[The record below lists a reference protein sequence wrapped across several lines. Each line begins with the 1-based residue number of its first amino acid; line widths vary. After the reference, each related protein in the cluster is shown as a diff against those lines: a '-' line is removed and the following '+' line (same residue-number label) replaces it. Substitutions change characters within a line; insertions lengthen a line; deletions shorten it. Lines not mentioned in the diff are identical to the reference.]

1 VYAPAGTPAPVV
13 QRVNELMQRALATEN
28 VRRFVEHNGM
38 EPFTSTPVE
47 LASFQAAEY
56 KRWGSVI
63 KAAGIEPE

>member
-1 VYAPAGTPAPVV
+1 V
-13 QRVNELMQRALATEN
+13 QRINELMQRAMATES
-28 VRRFVEHNGM
+28 VHRFVEQNGM
-38 EPFTSTPVE
+38 EPFTSTSVE